1 MRKMV
6 LLAAM
11 MAMAALMLAA
21 APALAADDND
31 RRDNDNRN
39 HDNRNHDNR
48 NHDNRDFGDFIDEFC
63 EDSDGDFVC
72 DFDEFC
78 EDSDGNLI
86 CDLEEFCEDFDGNFF
101 CDDEEDL
108 FDGFGDLGDEIF
120 QTSDQQAESGDAD
133 QSFDISGSGANS
145 NQCVGAQGVSNTGNA
160 QNTINILNIG
170 GEIDD
175 FELDEL
181 ESSLTVSPTNTT
193 TCDQEVNQAATAF
206 GGYDHGGG
214 SYYY

>member
-11 MAMAALMLAA
+11 MAMAALMMAA

-48 NHDNRDFGDFIDEFC
+48 DFGDFI
-63 EDSDGDFVC
+63 
-72 DFDEFC
+72 DEFC

-86 CDLEEFCEDFDGNFF
+86 CDLEEFCEDFDGDFF

-145 NQCVGAQGVSNTGNA
+145 NQCVGAQGVTNTGNA

-206 GGYDHGGG
+206 GGYDDGGG

>member
-1 MRKMV
+1 M
-6 LLAAM
+6 LAAM
-11 MAMAALMLAA
+11 VALAALMLAA

-31 RRDNDNRN
+31 RNDNNEN
-39 HDNRNHDNR
+39 HENS
-48 NHDNRDFGDFIDEFC
+48 DFGDFIDEFC

-78 EDSDGNLI
+78 EESDGNLI
-86 CDLEEFCEDFDGNFF
+86 CDLEEFCEDFDGDFF
-101 CDDEEDL
+101 CDAEEDL

-133 QSFDISGSGANS
+133 QSFGISGSGANS
-145 NQCVGAQGVSNTGNA
+145 NQCVGAQGVTNTGNA

-206 GGYDHGGG
+206 GGYDDGGG

>member
-21 APALAADDND
+21 APALAVEDND
-31 RRDNDNRN
+31 RKDNNN
-39 HDNRNHDNR
+39 NNENS
-48 NHDNRDFGDFIDEFC
+48 DFGDFIDEFC

-86 CDLEEFCEDFDGNFF
+86 CDLEEFCEDFDGDFF

-145 NQCVGAQGVSNTGNA
+145 NQCVGAQGVTNTGNA

-206 GGYDHGGG
+206 GGYDDGGG

>member
-11 MAMAALMLAA
+11 MALAALMLAA
-21 APALAADDND
+21 TPALAADDND
-31 RRDNDNRN
+31 RRDNNNRN
-39 HDNRNHDNR
+39 HDNRDNR
-48 NHDNRDFGDFIDEFC
+48 DNRDFGDFIDEFC
-63 EDSDGDFVC
+63 EDSDGDLVC

-78 EDSDGNLI
+78 EDLDGNLV
-86 CDLEEFCEDFDGNFF
+86 CDLEEFCEDFDGDFF
-101 CDDEEDL
+101 CDDKEDF
-108 FDGFGDLGDEIF
+108 FDGFGDLGDLGDEIF

-133 QSFDISGSGANS
+133 QTFDISGSGANS
-145 NQCVGAQGVSNTGNA
+145 NQCVGAQGVTNTGNA
-160 QNTINILNIG
+160 QNTINILNVG

>member
-31 RRDNDNRN
+31 RRDNDNRK

-48 NHDNRDFGDFIDEFC
+48 DNRDFGDFIDEFC
-63 EDSDGDFVC
+63 EDFDGD
-72 DFDEFC
+72 
-78 EDSDGNLI
+78 
-86 CDLEEFCEDFDGNFF
+86 FF

-108 FDGFGDLGDEIF
+108 FDGLGDLGDEIF

-133 QSFDISGSGANS
+133 QSFYISGSGANS
-145 NQCVGAQGVSNTGNA
+145 NQCVGAQGVTNTGNA

-193 TCDQEVNQAATAF
+193 TCDQEVNQAATAY
-206 GGYDHGGG
+206 GGYDYGGG